1 MLIRILCTL
10 LLSHFL
16 ASPVIAQE
24 SRPDSSGL
32 LLLDAYP
39 DSSEVFIDGILKGLT
54 PFPPQPLEP
63 GVRLVRISR
72 PGHLDHLDTLQVL
85 QHDTVRIRTRLLRPG
100 HLLVHSDPPG
110 AELFLNDS
118 FRGFTPMQFA
128 GLPPGQ
134 HRLQLE
140 MNEYQRMTRNVLV
153 PEGDTLV
160 IQVPMTSRYGTFTLT
175 VQPERAMILINGDS
189 VGIGS
194 LLNYKLPT
202 GRHDFEV
209 RDPDYPSGVHGEF
222 FVGPSTD
229 IHLRARLGVLNIVPT
244 AAAFLLPGFAQ
255 IRDGSYVEGFALSIG
270 TAVTAALYAYQLKT
284 YLKVRSEYEDLRVA
298 YRDSP
303 SESGALQLRFQV
315 EQSYP
320 EVSRRRNLMLT
331 LGGVLGAFLAYNAF
345 DVVLNHQFTINIL
358 DNVRPGDGPR
368 SLGFGNDVTVTS
380 RINF

>member
-1 MLIRILCTL
+1 MKAFCIL
-10 LLSHFL
+10 LLSLFF
-16 ASPVIAQE
+16 ASPSTSQE

-32 LLLDAYP
+32 LMLDSYP
-39 DSSEVFIDGILKGLT
+39 DSCEVSIDGIPRGLT
-54 PFPPQPLEP
+54 PFPALSLEP
-63 GVRLVRISR
+63 GMHVFRMTK
-72 PGHLDHLDTLQVL
+72 PGYLDYLDTLHVL
-85 QHDTVRIRTRLLRPG
+85 QLDTVRIRTRLLRPG
-100 HLLVHSDPPG
+100 HLVVHSDPPG

-134 HRLQLE
+134 HRLHLE

-160 IQVPMTSRYGTFTLT
+160 MHVPMTSRYGTFTLT

-194 LLNYKLPT
+194 LLKYKLPT

-222 FVGPSTD
+222 FVGPSTN
-229 IHLRARLGVLNIVPT
+229 IHLRARMGVLNIVPT

-255 IRDGSYVEGFALSIG
+255 IRDGSYVEGFALSVG

-284 YLKVRSEYEDLRVA
+284 YLKVRSEYEDLREA
-298 YRDSP
+298 YRNSP
-303 SESGALQLRFQV
+303 SELGALQLRFQV

-331 LGGVLGAFLAYNAF
+331 LGWVLGAFLTYNAF

-358 DNVRPGDGPR
+358 DTVRPGDGPQ